1 MADADHV
8 FTQDELV
15 KDLTSFSGAL
25 SDDVKA
31 SLDPEVLGLLENI
44 SDGIGQAYQRIDNL
58 NQTVANLQKVTEDY
72 KAKIAAYAS
81 EQADRI
87 AQSVKKDEDEDED
100 VAQVAL
106 DKIKEDDD

>member
-15 KDLTSFSGAL
+15 TDLTNFSDAL

-31 SLDPEVLGLLENI
+31 SLDPSILASLEDI
-44 SDGIGQAYQRIDNL
+44 SDGIAQAYNRIDTL
-58 NQTVANLQKVTEDY
+58 NQTVANLQKVAEDY

-87 AQSVKKDEDEDED
+87 AQTINKEDDEPVDP
-100 VAQVAL
+100 AQQAL
-106 DKIKEDDD
+106 DKLNQEE

>member
-8 FTQDELV
+8 YTQDELI
-15 KDLTSFSGAL
+15 KDLTGFSDAL

-31 SLDPEVLGLLENI
+31 SLDPKVLGSLENI

-87 AQSVKKDEDEDED
+87 AQSVKKDNEGED

>member
-15 KDLTSFSGAL
+15 KDLTSFSDAL

-31 SLDPEVLGLLENI
+31 SLDPSVLGLLENI

-87 AQSVKKDEDEDED
+87 AQSVQKEDEEED
-100 VAQVAL
+100 VAQTAL
-106 DKIKEDDD
+106 DKIKEDDE

>member
-8 FTQDELV
+8 YTQDELV
-15 KDLTSFSGAL
+15 KDLTNFSDAL

-31 SLDPEVLGLLENI
+31 SLDPEVLGSLENI
-44 SDGIGQAYQRIDNL
+44 SDGINQAYQRIDNL
-58 NQTVANLQKVTEDY
+58 NQTIANLQKVTEDY

-87 AQSVKKDEDEDED
+87 AQSVKKDDEDED

-106 DKIKEDDD
+106 DKIKEDE

>member
-8 FTQDELV
+8 YTQDELV
-15 KDLTSFSGAL
+15 KDLTSFSDAL
-25 SDDVKA
+25 SDDIKA
-31 SLDPEVLGLLENI
+31 SLDPEVLGSLENI
-44 SDGIGQAYQRIDNL
+44 SDGINQAYQRIDNL
-58 NQTVANLQKVTEDY
+58 NQTIANLQKVTEDY

-87 AQSVKKDEDEDED
+87 AQSVQKDDDDEDP
-100 VAQVAL
+100 AQVAL

>member
-8 FTQDELV
+8 YTQDELV
-15 KDLTSFSGAL
+15 KDLTSFSDAL

-31 SLDPEVLGLLENI
+31 SLDPAVLGSLENI
-44 SDGIGQAYQRIDNL
+44 SDGINQAYQRIDNL

-87 AQSVKKDEDEDED
+87 AQSVKKDEDED

-106 DKIKEDDD
+106 DKIKEDED

>member
-8 FTQDELV
+8 YTQDELV
-15 KDLTSFSGAL
+15 KDLTSFSDAL

-31 SLDPEVLGLLENI
+31 SLDPEVLGSLENI
-44 SDGIGQAYQRIDNL
+44 SDGINQAYQRIDNL
-58 NQTVANLQKVTEDY
+58 NQTIANLQKVTEDY

-87 AQSVKKDEDEDED
+87 AQSVQKDDEDEDL
-100 VAQVAL
+100 AQVAL
-106 DKIKEDDD
+106 EKIKEDDD

>member
-15 KDLTSFSGAL
+15 NDLTSFSDAL
-25 SDDVKA
+25 SDEVKA
-31 SLDPEVLGLLENI
+31 SLDPKVLGSLENI
-44 SDGIGQAYQRIDNL
+44 SDGIAQAYQRIENL

-87 AQSVKKDEDEDED
+87 AQSVKKDDEDKD

>member
-15 KDLTSFSGAL
+15 KDLTTFSDAL

-31 SLDPEVLGLLENI
+31 SLDPEVLGSLETI
-44 SDGIGQAYQRIDNL
+44 SEGIGQAYQRIDNL
-58 NQTVANLQKVTEDY
+58 NQTIANLQKVTEDY

-87 AQSVKKDEDEDED
+87 AQSVKKDDEDED
-100 VAQVAL
+100 VAQTAL

>member
-8 FTQDELV
+8 YTQDELV
-15 KDLTSFSGAL
+15 KDLTDFSDAL

-31 SLDPEVLGLLENI
+31 SLDPKVLGSLENI
-44 SDGIGQAYQRIDNL
+44 SDGINQAYQRIDNL

-87 AQSVKKDEDEDED
+87 AQSVQKDDEEDP
-100 VAQVAL
+100 AQVAL
-106 DKIKEDDD
+106 DKLKEDDE

>member
-8 FTQDELV
+8 FTQEELV
-15 KDLTSFSGAL
+15 NDLTAFSGAL

-31 SLDPEVLGLLENI
+31 SLDPEVLGSLENI
-44 SDGIGQAYQRIDNL
+44 SEGIEQAYQRIENL

-87 AQSVKKDEDEDED
+87 AQSVKKDDEDED

>member
-8 FTQDELV
+8 YTQNELV
-15 KDLTSFSGAL
+15 KDLTTFSDAL

-31 SLDPEVLGLLENI
+31 SLDPEVLGLLETL

-58 NQTVANLQKVTEDY
+58 NQTVANLQKVAEDY
-72 KAKIAAYAS
+72 KVKIAAYAS

-87 AQSVKKDEDEDED
+87 AQSVKKDDDD
-100 VAQVAL
+100 NDPAQVAL
-106 DKIKEDDD
+106 DKIKEEDDD

>member
-8 FTQDELV
+8 YTQDELV
-15 KDLTSFSGAL
+15 KDLTSFSDAL

-31 SLDPEVLGLLENI
+31 SLDPEVLGSLENI
-44 SDGIGQAYQRIDNL
+44 SDGINQAYQRIDNL
-58 NQTVANLQKVTEDY
+58 NQTIANLQKVTEDY

-87 AQSVKKDEDEDED
+87 AQSVQKDDEDED

>member
-15 KDLTSFSGAL
+15 KDLTSFSDAL
-25 SDDVKA
+25 SDDMKA
-31 SLDPEVLGLLENI
+31 SLDPEVLGLLENV

-58 NQTVANLQKVTEDY
+58 NQTVANLQKVAEDY
-72 KAKIAAYAS
+72 KVKIAAYAS

-87 AQSVKKDEDEDED
+87 AQSVKKDAEDED

-106 DKIKEDDD
+106 DKIKEDDE

>member
-8 FTQDELV
+8 YTQEELV
-15 KDLTSFSGAL
+15 KDLTSFSDAL
-25 SDDVKA
+25 SDEVKA
-31 SLDPEVLGLLENI
+31 SLDPEVLGSLENI
-44 SDGIGQAYQRIDNL
+44 SDGINQAYQRIDNL
-58 NQTVANLQKVTEDY
+58 NQTIANLQKVTEDY

-87 AQSVKKDEDEDED
+87 AQSVNKDEEDED

-106 DKIKEDDD
+106 DKIKEDDE

>member
-15 KDLTSFSGAL
+15 KDLTNFSGAL
-25 SDDVKA
+25 SDEVKA
-31 SLDPEVLGLLENI
+31 SLDPEVLGSLENI
-44 SDGIGQAYQRIDNL
+44 SDGIAQAYQRIETL

-87 AQSVKKDEDEDED
+87 AQSVKKDDDEED